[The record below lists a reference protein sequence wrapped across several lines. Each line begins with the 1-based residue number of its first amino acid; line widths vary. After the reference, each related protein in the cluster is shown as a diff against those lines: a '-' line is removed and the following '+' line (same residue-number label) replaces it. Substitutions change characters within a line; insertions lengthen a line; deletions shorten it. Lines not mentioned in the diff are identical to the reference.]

1 MVRVLAILI
10 ALSFSVTAWAGE
22 RGTASPLVAQVP
34 IGPSVVI
41 PPHPIATIEFVR
53 ESGVERWE
61 VLLRDCKCTDARV
74 NIRFTGNGCTE
85 MGEIYAG
92 LITPLYEDMNFK
104 TVNGKTCLVR
114 AIEH

>member
-1 MVRVLAILI
+1 MVRVLAIL
-10 ALSFSVTAWAGE
+10 AVLSLSVTAWAGE
-22 RGTASPLVAQVP
+22 FGSASSLLVQAP

-61 VLLRDCKCTDARV
+61 VLLRGGKWNEARV
-74 NIRFTGNGCTE
+74 NIRITGSGCTQ
-85 MGEIYAG
+85 MGEIYPG
-92 LITPLYEDMNFK
+92 LITPLYEGMDFK
-104 TVNGKTCLVR
+104 TANGKTCLVR